1 MRSRSA
7 LILLAFVLALPSA
20 ALAAPQVEEDRTPIA
35 VIVQMVQML
44 SNGAEEPPGEDD
56 ADGSDPSAE
65 TPLDGDQ
72 GALDGFA
79 DTTNSSE
86 GESSTSTTLDQG
98 AGNTTTT
105 LGGGSTSG
113 NASASA
119 GGNSGSSS
127 GESLL
132 DWLIGIIFGQDRPLE
147 KRGRSK

>member
-1 MRSRSA
+1 MRSRAA

-20 ALAAPQVEEDRTPIA
+20 ALAAPRVEEDRTPIA
-35 VIVQMVQML
+35 FIVQMVQML
-44 SNGAEEPPGEDD
+44 SSSAEEPPGEDD
-56 ADGSDPSAE
+56 ADDSDPSAE

-79 DTTNSSE
+79 DTTNSE